1 MSIVKIKD
9 NFMKAYSKTWSDLY
23 FKLGK
28 DEAQNLLITWTIDL
42 NKIIP
47 NYTNI
52 VFFLL
57 LLKKNNIPQRSS
69 NHTACAFQLEYT
81 SIIFTL
87 LKINHF

>member
-42 NKIIP
+42 NKII
-47 NYTNI
+47 
-52 VFFLL
+52 
-57 LLKKNNIPQRSS
+57 LKK
-69 NHTACAFQLEYT
+69 
-81 SIIFTL
+81 
-87 LKINHF
+87 